1 MTQNEI
7 FNASEAGAYLGGERK
22 PLSYQTLAN
31 WRTAG
36 IGPRFTRLNGRMI
49 RYLRSDLDAW
59 LAKQGRFSSTSEI
72 IPQLVEA
79 LGARAVPASKLA
91 VERAG

>member
-1 MTQNEI
+1 MPNNDVL
-7 FNASEAGAYLGGERK
+7 NAAEAGVYLGGERK

-36 IGPRFTRLNGRMI
+36 NGPRFTRLNGRMI

-59 LAKQGRFSSTSEI
+59 LAKQGRFASTSESS
-72 IPQLVEA
+72 A
-79 LGARAVPASKLA
+79 LGAEVPARQA
-91 VERAG
+91 AAA